1 MRHAEIILAST
12 SPARRA
18 LMDGLGLPYRVEAPG
33 VDEQVAPGTPTHQIV
48 RELARR
54 KARAVASRHPEGFV
68 IGADQ
73 LVDLAGEPLAKP
85 ENRAAARQQLS
96 RLLGRTHDILT
107 GVCVIGP
114 GFDAELVDIARPTF
128 FPLSG
133 GELEAYLDTEE
144 WQGCA
149 GGYRIEGKGQWMVER
164 LEGDRTSV
172 QGLPMIALVR
182 LLRSAG
188 WTLP

>member
-1 MRHAEIILAST
+1 MRQSELFLAST

-18 LMDGLGLPYRVEAPG
+18 LMDGLGLPFRVEAPG
-33 VDEQVAPGTPTHQIV
+33 VDEQVAPGTTTHQTV

-54 KARAVASRHPEGFV
+54 KARAVASRHPDAFV

-73 LVDLAGEPLAKP
+73 LVDADGEALAKP
-85 ENRAAARQQLS
+85 EDRTAARRQLS

-114 GFDAELVDIARPTF
+114 RFDAELVDIARPSF
-128 FPLSG
+128 YALNAS
-133 GELEAYLDTEE
+133 ELEAYLDTNE

-149 GGYRIEGKGQWMVER
+149 GGYRIEGQGQWLVES

-182 LLRSAG
+182 LLREAG
-188 WTLP
+188 WTL